1 MKVLSKFTLFAL
13 ISLSTFFCCRRFS
26 DSVGKAR
33 DVVVV
38 ASNLDTTLIKSH
50 LQLYQYVPQRE
61 PTFVF
66 VFVPDSMLKNIN
78 QFHSIFLYGSL
89 KDEFIY
95 ELLDAEARQATL
107 RDSFNLFK
115 IENLWAKNQ
124 VVVILVVSE
133 ISYMPVA
140 IAKYQNMIK
149 KILEESYYRKVK
161 QSFYEKEMDRKIK
174 THLRRFGWEMDV
186 PVGWMVDSTYR
197 KENFVYVHTHYP
209 DRSIFL
215 YKEKNTVSL
224 SDSMVIEKRNA
235 LTKRY
240 YNGDYVFK
248 ELTTVE
254 PVEFLDMKGLRIRG
268 VWQNDSLVAGGP
280 FLSYFLK
287 KNDSLYVVDGIL
299 FLPGERKTD
308 YIMGIEVMMNSFKR
322 IEQ

>member
-1 MKVLSKFTLFAL
+1 MKIFKHLTPL
-13 ISLSTFFCCRRFS
+13 ISGLILFLTCHKFPE
-26 DSVGKAR
+26 SVGKAR

-38 ASNLDTTLIKSH
+38 ASELDTALINAN
-50 LQLYQYVPQRE
+50 LQIYQYVPQRE
-61 PTFVF
+61 PSFVF
-66 VFVPDSMLKNIN
+66 VFASDSILKNVN

-107 RDSFNLFK
+107 KDSFNLFK

-133 ISYMPVA
+133 FSYIPVA
-140 IAKYQNMIK
+140 MKKYQKMIT

-161 QSFYEKEMDRKIK
+161 QSFYEKEMDNKVKNR
-174 THLRRFGWEMDV
+174 LRRFGWEMDV
-186 PVGWMVDSTYR
+186 PAGWMLDTTY
-197 KENFVYVHTHYP
+197 KNENFIFVHTHYP

-215 YKEKNTVSL
+215 YKEQNTIPL
-224 SDSMVIEKRNA
+224 SDSVAIEKRNN
-235 LTKRY
+235 LTKKY
-240 YNGDYVFK
+240 YSGDYVFK

-254 PVEFLDMKGLRIRG
+254 PVEFQDMKGLRIRG

-287 KNDSLYVVDGIL
+287 KNDSLFVVDGIL

-308 YIMGIEVMMNSFKR
+308 YITGIEVMMNSFKR
-322 IEQ
+322 IEH